1 MTGSK
6 GAWIVIVSALAIT
19 AGIYWVGL
27 RGGFVFD
34 DFSFVVGNDGVKVNA
49 GSLREW
55 LIAAL
60 SFPAGTNQGR
70 WLTMLSFGLNYYF
83 AGMDPYWFKLSNLC
97 IHLLNGLIVFL
108 ALRALFDFHRATRVE
123 APPMFN
129 ASLVAAA
136 LASLWLV
143 LPINLSAVLYVS
155 QRLESLS
162 NTFVFLGLWAY
173 LRVRVG
179 QQQDQQAG
187 SWRLWL
193 VLIGFTVIGCL
204 AKESAILLPLYT
216 ASAELALGG
225 FRQRDGRWNRPLLAI
240 YGGLLVVPLVV
251 GLFWLGGWVDG
262 TRSFGRAFDI
272 PQRLMTEARILFEYM
287 QWTLL
292 PQLDSLT
299 LYHDD
304 IAISQGL
311 LNPPTTLLSILGI
324 ALLLGA
330 AWFARRRFPLFAVG
344 AFWYFG
350 GHVLTAT
357 IIPLMLAFEHR
368 NYFSSMGLLLA
379 LTAPLFL
386 EGLGLRARLGALALA
401 ALFSFYAFTTALL
414 AEEWSDPLRLAFSQA
429 LKRPHSANAQYA
441 KAFHSLR
448 DSKKPLTAEI
458 FLTLQSGRK
467 LPGAGIIFEK
477 ALIANHG
484 RANPTAQRG
493 WWLDLVEKLKA
504 TPANSSD
511 IRTLHELNLC
521 IIDKACDPE
530 TALLEQAYAA
540 ALSHGN
546 ARPSL
551 YTVHAE
557 FAWHVLADRQLA
569 EKETRAAVVAANGT
583 FSTRK
588 NLVTLLL
595 ATNQLAEAQTELALL
610 RNQDRLGIHGELL
623 DALDAA
629 LRKKNGVEQEH

>member
-1 MTGSK
+1 MSESLSL
-6 GAWIVIVSALAIT
+6 GARLFIALQH
-19 AGIYWVGL
+19 VLPQHGL
-27 RGGFVFD
+27 SRLV
-34 DFSFVVGNDGVKVNA
+34 
-49 GSLREW
+49 
-55 LIAAL
+55 
-60 SFPAGTNQGR
+60 
-70 WLTMLSFGLNYYF
+70 
-83 AGMDPYWFKLSNLC
+83 
-97 IHLLNGLIVFL
+97 
-108 ALRALFDFHRATRVE
+108 HRATRVE

-311 LNPPTTLLSILGI
+311 LNPP
-324 ALLLGA
+324 
-330 AWFARRRFPLFAVG
+330 
-344 AFWYFG
+344 
-350 GHVLTAT
+350 
-357 IIPLMLAFEHR
+357 
-368 NYFSSMGLLLA
+368 
-379 LTAPLFL
+379 
-386 EGLGLRARLGALALA
+386 
-401 ALFSFYAFTTALL
+401 
-414 AEEWSDPLRLAFSQA
+414 
-429 LKRPHSANAQYA
+429 
-441 KAFHSLR
+441 
-448 DSKKPLTAEI
+448 
-458 FLTLQSGRK
+458 
-467 LPGAGIIFEK
+467 
-477 ALIANHG
+477 
-484 RANPTAQRG
+484 
-493 WWLDLVEKLKA
+493 
-504 TPANSSD
+504 
-511 IRTLHELNLC
+511 
-521 IIDKACDPE
+521 
-530 TALLEQAYAA
+530 
-540 ALSHGN
+540 
-546 ARPSL
+546 
-551 YTVHAE
+551 
-557 FAWHVLADRQLA
+557 
-569 EKETRAAVVAANGT
+569 
-583 FSTRK
+583 
-588 NLVTLLL
+588 
-595 ATNQLAEAQTELALL
+595 
-610 RNQDRLGIHGELL
+610 
-623 DALDAA
+623 
-629 LRKKNGVEQEH
+629 